1 MINDFAYICFN
12 FPHTSPSPS
21 LLPFVYASNLRINIL
36 SACQNSTVNQP
47 LAFRRKFFTVFTI
60 FLNLSGVSV
69 VAVTHKT
76 SFFSHDG
83 FPCRNKN
90 THTLARTPICKSIN
104 VKWNDFPRFCVEFGF
119 ECTGTGTWTGEN
131 FARTVEPTFICGEIT
146 CRCTYF
152 RPITIF
158 CNICQAKIK
167 LSSFRESY
175 FFVNELSQ
183 RRFERQKKT

>member
-1 MINDFAYICFN
+1 MINDFSYICFH
-12 FPHTSPSPS
+12 FPHTLPTPS

-36 SACQNSTVNQP
+36 SACQNLTVNQP
-47 LAFRRKFFTVFTI
+47 LAFRRKIFTVFTI

-83 FPCRNKN
+83 FTCRNKN

-104 VKWNDFPRFCVEFGF
+104 VKWNDFPRFCVEFDF
-119 ECTGTGTWTGEN
+119 ECTGTGSWTGEN

-152 RPITIF
+152 RPITFFFATFVKPKSNCLHSENLIF
-158 CNICQAKIK
+158 
-167 LSSFRESY
+167 LWMS
-175 FFVNELSQ
+175 
-183 RRFERQKKT
+183 